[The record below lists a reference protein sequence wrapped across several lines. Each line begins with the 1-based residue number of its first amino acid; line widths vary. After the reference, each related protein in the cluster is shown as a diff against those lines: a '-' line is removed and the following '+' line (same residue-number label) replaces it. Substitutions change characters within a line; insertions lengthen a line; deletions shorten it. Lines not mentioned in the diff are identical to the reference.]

1 MRFNE
6 NAKLDTSQVD
16 DQRGRRGGPG
26 GAVAIGGG
34 GLGLLILLVGL
45 FFGVDPAVLTS
56 VVQETSRTAPQSGPQ
71 AGPQGGA
78 IEADP
83 GSQLAQNCRTGAD
96 ANAREDCRIVG
107 FVNSI
112 QDYWSDTFPSMG
124 GQYQMA
130 RTRLFSGVTNS
141 GCGTA
146 SSASGPFYC
155 PLDQT
160 VYIDLSFFQELQT
173 RFGAKGGPFAQAY
186 VLAHEYGHHVQNLT
200 GILER
205 LDRRD
210 TGPQSDAVRSEL
222 MADCLAG
229 VWAANAVQTGFI
241 ARLTEQDIAEG
252 LSAAAAVGD
261 DRIQERMQGRV
272 TPENWTHG
280 SAQQRQRWFMTGYQ
294 QGRPAACDTF
304 SGRI

>member
-1 MRFNE
+1 VPR
-6 NAKLDTSQVD
+6 
-16 DQRGRRGGPG
+16 G

-56 VVQETSRTAPQSGPQ
+56 VVQETSRTAPQ
-71 AGPQGGA
+71 AGPQSGS

-160 VYIDLSFFQELQT
+160 VYIDLSFFQELQN

-241 ARLTEQDIAEG
+241 ERLTEQDIADG